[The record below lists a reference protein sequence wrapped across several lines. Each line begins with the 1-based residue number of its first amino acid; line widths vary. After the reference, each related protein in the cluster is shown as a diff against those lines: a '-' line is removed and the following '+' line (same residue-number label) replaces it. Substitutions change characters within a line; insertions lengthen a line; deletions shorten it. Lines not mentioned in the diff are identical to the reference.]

1 MAEKEFNL
9 REVAEKIAQASEDGY
24 TDWEID
30 QSLFENYPQL
40 VGKGNYDE
48 HGEYIE
54 GSTYREFIMEMA
66 REKAPRGSK
75 RYFLNLAHNF
85 LDTATFGLG
94 KKLAAL
100 TASVIHDKD
109 YDDVYNSLTEEENR
123 FSDLRPGDA
132 MTSRVAGGF
141 TPGPAMVAKGGY
153 NLLAKTPFLGKLLAP
168 KAGQTVGNIAKETV
182 KSVPVGLGES
192 ALYTAGTSGSTEE
205 FGERVLPEMVA
216 TGIGSAALTPAML
229 GLGKGLTGASRF
241 AKRKLTGSDRN
252 LPPGISRT
260 DDARALEVM
269 VNAKKAG
276 YSDEQIRA
284 EIERI
289 RKIDP
294 DLADKLLQMD
304 VAGDPFVGTTIG
316 AMGTSGGAQAIGVK
330 NIEPFFKRQVER
342 LQNFSAK
349 TLLKSNSVAEFRA
362 NVKARRIK
370 AGKQYDKLWFVK
382 SKKKETGTEVGPPV
396 RQEIS
401 ASKKT
406 TVKFDEGSEK
416 VSLGSILDPNK
427 PTVKMAM
434 KAAQELADEAR
445 VLLRWQLEAQGTGNL
460 PIAYDAEHLHF
471 IKMGYDQVL
480 SKFGE
485 DGISGVM
492 RVEANKNLK
501 RLTSLMDDHIQG
513 YRSARNNYAM
523 PSAENRAF
531 SEGYQALKNSIDL
544 ERVPEMMEVK
554 FKEFSGHEKEA
565 YKAGAANFMEQF
577 IEQGMDPLSVTNK
590 ARKLSQFALI
600 KKIRGIWG
608 NEVADKYQDYMEEHA
623 KMLLRRADVS
633 PRSGSLTHAREE
645 AGGQFK
651 FDEPGTT
658 VPLSGREALSTGLRG
673 QPDAKAA
680 REMSRGA
687 AEAASKRLTLPG
699 PGQIMSNQADM
710 ASWQR
715 LQRLKEAAETARRG
729 SVPGLLNPLAQDA
742 TNQYGPQ

>member
-1 MAEKEFNL
+1 MEEKELNL
-9 REVAEKIAQASEDGY
+9 KEVAEKIAQASQDGY

-30 QSLFENYPQL
+30 QALFENYPSL
-40 VGKGNYDE
+40 IGKDAYDE
-48 HGEYIE
+48 HGEYIP
-54 GSTYREFIMEMA
+54 GASYKEFILEIA
-66 REKAPRGSK
+66 REKAPRGTG
-75 RYFLNLAHNF
+75 RYFANLAHNW
-85 LDTATFGLG
+85 LDTATFGTG
-94 KKLAAL
+94 KRVAAL
-100 TASVIHDKD
+100 MASAIYDKD
-109 YDDVYNSLTEEENR
+109 YEYVLDTLTKEEDR
-123 FSDLRPGDA
+123 FGELRPGDA
-132 MTSRVAGGF
+132 IASRMAGGISPVPMGVSKVGF
-141 TPGPAMVAKGGY
+141 

-168 KAGQTVGNIAKETV
+168 KAGQTAGNIAKETA
-182 KSVPVGLGES
+182 KSVPVGMGES
-192 ALYTAGTSGSTEE
+192 ALYTAGTSGSIPE
-205 FGERVLPEMVA
+205 FQERVVPEMLA
-216 TGIGSAALTPAML
+216 TGVGSAVLTPAML
-229 GLGKGLTGASRF
+229 GLGKGLTGAGRF
-241 AKRKLTGSDRN
+241 AKRKITGSDKD
-252 LPPGISRT
+252 LLPGISRT
-260 DDARALEVM
+260 DDDRALEVM

-294 DLADKLLQMD
+294 ELADKLLQMD
-304 VAGDPFVGTTIG
+304 VGGDPFVATTIG

-349 TLLKSNSVAEFRA
+349 TLLKSKSVAEFRA

-382 SKKKETGTEVGPPV
+382 SRKKQTGTEVAPPV
-396 RQEIS
+396 RQIIGNG
-401 ASKKT
+401 KKT
-406 TVKFDEGSEK
+406 TVKFDEGKEQ
-416 VSLGSILDPNK
+416 VSLAEILDPNK
-427 PTVKMAM
+427 PTVQMAM
-434 KAAQELADEAR
+434 KAAQQLADEAR
-445 VLLRWQLEAQGTGNL
+445 VILPPPGAKGFDAQ
-460 PIAYDAEHLHF
+460 HLHF

-492 RVEANKNLK
+492 RMEANKNLK
-501 RLTSLMDDHIQG
+501 RLTSLMDDQIQG
-513 YRSARNNYAM
+513 YKSARNNYAM
-523 PSAENRAF
+523 PSAEGRAF
-531 SEGYQALKNSIDL
+531 SEGYQALKNSIDPD
-544 ERVPEMMEVK
+544 RIPEMMEVK

-590 ARKLSQFALI
+590 ARKLSQFTLI

-608 NEVADKYQDYMEEHA
+608 DTVADKYQDYMEEHA

-633 PRSGSLTHAREE
+633 PRSGSLTHARGE

-687 AEAASKRLTLPG
+687 AEGASKRLTLPG
-699 PGQIMSNQADM
+699 PEQIMKNQADM
-710 ASWQR
+710 AAWQK
-715 LQRLKEAAETARRG
+715 LQALKEKAEFARRG
-729 SVPGLLNPLAQDA
+729 AVPGLLNPQAGELA
-742 TNQYGPQ
+742 NQYGIQ

>member
-1 MAEKEFNL
+1 MVEKEFNL

-241 AKRKLTGSDRN
+241 AKRMLTGSDRN

-260 DDARALEVM
+260 DDDRALEIL

-276 YSDEQIRA
+276 YSD
-284 EIERI
+284 
-289 RKIDP
+289 
-294 DLADKLLQMD
+294 
-304 VAGDPFVGTTIG
+304 
-316 AMGTSGGAQAIGVK
+316 
-330 NIEPFFKRQVER
+330 
-342 LQNFSAK
+342 
-349 TLLKSNSVAEFRA
+349 
-362 NVKARRIK
+362 
-370 AGKQYDKLWFVK
+370 
-382 SKKKETGTEVGPPV
+382 
-396 RQEIS
+396 
-401 ASKKT
+401 
-406 TVKFDEGSEK
+406 
-416 VSLGSILDPNK
+416 
-427 PTVKMAM
+427 
-434 KAAQELADEAR
+434 
-445 VLLRWQLEAQGTGNL
+445 
-460 PIAYDAEHLHF
+460 
-471 IKMGYDQVL
+471 
-480 SKFGE
+480 
-485 DGISGVM
+485 
-492 RVEANKNLK
+492 
-501 RLTSLMDDHIQG
+501 
-513 YRSARNNYAM
+513 
-523 PSAENRAF
+523 
-531 SEGYQALKNSIDL
+531 
-544 ERVPEMMEVK
+544 
-554 FKEFSGHEKEA
+554 
-565 YKAGAANFMEQF
+565 
-577 IEQGMDPLSVTNK
+577 
-590 ARKLSQFALI
+590 
-600 KKIRGIWG
+600 
-608 NEVADKYQDYMEEHA
+608 
-623 KMLLRRADVS
+623 
-633 PRSGSLTHAREE
+633 
-645 AGGQFK
+645 
-651 FDEPGTT
+651 
-658 VPLSGREALSTGLRG
+658 
-673 QPDAKAA
+673 
-680 REMSRGA
+680 
-687 AEAASKRLTLPG
+687 
-699 PGQIMSNQADM
+699 
-710 ASWQR
+710 
-715 LQRLKEAAETARRG
+715 
-729 SVPGLLNPLAQDA
+729 
-742 TNQYGPQ
+742 